1 VRVVVV
7 GDVAHVIIDRPGS
20 IDELVVRDF
29 SEDLMKVAFDV
40 VGWYGVVHSPDN
52 HRYET
57 DFAVTDPA
65 RLVFEVAL
73 REDSRLAELANVA
86 H

>member
-57 DFAVTDPA
+57 DFAVTNPA
-65 RLVFEVAL
+65 RLVFAASQSSQTSLTE
-73 REDSRLAELANVA
+73 R
-86 H
+86 